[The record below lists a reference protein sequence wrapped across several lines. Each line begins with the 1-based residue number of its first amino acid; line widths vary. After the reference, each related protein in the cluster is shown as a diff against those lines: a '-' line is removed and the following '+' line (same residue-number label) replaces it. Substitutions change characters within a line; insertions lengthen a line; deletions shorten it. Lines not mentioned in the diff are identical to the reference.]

1 MAVDLFSA
9 DLFRVTETELYAAV
23 IEFTRCNHPANDRTR
38 EGYTIDFKEKW
49 SDRALR
55 VVAAF
60 ANTFGGIIVV
70 GVSEEGGRARE
81 LVGEDSKGELKTRLA
96 GSIAASITPTPS
108 FEIAECALPAGPN
121 RRLSLRLGF
130 APRTEFISS
139 PRRTPQYTFAT
150 RTRRSLRA
158 AELRSLIARER
169 DTSNSSTDYIDQN
182 RVGNLLPITKARRAE
197 GGQGHGLN
205 QRMAADSVLGVDRAR
220 SNMQSSSGL
229 RHRVDVP

>member
-1 MAVDLFSA
+1 MPDRVKLRRMAVDLFSA

-96 GSIAASITPTPS
+96 R
-108 FEIAECALPAGPN
+108 LD
-121 RRLSLRLGF
+121 RRQHH
-130 APRTEFISS
+130 AHTEF
-139 PRRTPQYTFAT
+139 
-150 RTRRSLRA
+150 
-158 AELRSLIARER
+158 
-169 DTSNSSTDYIDQN
+169 
-182 RVGNLLPITKARRAE
+182 
-197 GGQGHGLN
+197 
-205 QRMAADSVLGVDRAR
+205 
-220 SNMQSSSGL
+220 
-229 RHRVDVP
+229 